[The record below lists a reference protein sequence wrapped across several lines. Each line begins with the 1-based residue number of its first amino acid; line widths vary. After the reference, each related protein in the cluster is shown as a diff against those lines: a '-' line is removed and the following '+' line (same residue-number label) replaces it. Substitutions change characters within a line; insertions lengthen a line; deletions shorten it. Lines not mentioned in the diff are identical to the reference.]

1 MVARRSAE
9 LQWTLPDMES
19 VCSNSTICHVI
30 ITACVEVYAV
40 LLRNESLMLFSS
52 SCCVHCKHGM
62 CGVLG
67 VLQGP
72 SNPLSLRRTFGTTGE
87 PKLKLYRDHAA
98 WCPYCQKVRP
108 ALCPQQHIAGKEATA
123 CC

>member
-1 MVARRSAE
+1 MLCISITFVGFPCWFSGCWVSGSMV
-9 LQWTLPDMES
+9 S
-19 VCSNSTICHVI
+19 VC
-30 ITACVEVYAV
+30 Y
-40 LLRNESLMLFSS
+40 
-52 SCCVHCKHGM
+52 
-62 CGVLG
+62 G